1 MAIKCLSAFK
11 PANCMACL
19 PLPAPISKKVVCLRS
34 VIEKCFVCL
43 GLGQFLVHVKIWR
56 QINGQNDGLVCH
68 DES

>member
-19 PLPAPISKKVVCLRS
+19 FLPAPISKKVVCLRS
-34 VIEKCFVCL
+34 VIEKMFCL
-43 GLGQFLVHVKIWR
+43 SWSWTVLVHVKIWR